1 MQQNGKILT
10 KMVLAI
16 MVINTHT
23 MHLKVVI
30 VMVTDMVTM
39 LTVTQVMIVHKYLVI
54 QPLTDWVVWTMM
66 VMDIPILEMHSPI
79 IQPNI

>member
-1 MQQNGKILT
+1 
-10 KMVLAI
+10 
-16 MVINTHT
+16 
-23 MHLKVVI
+23 
-30 VMVTDMVTM
+30 MVTM

-66 VMDIPILEMHSPI
+66 VMDIPILAMHSPI